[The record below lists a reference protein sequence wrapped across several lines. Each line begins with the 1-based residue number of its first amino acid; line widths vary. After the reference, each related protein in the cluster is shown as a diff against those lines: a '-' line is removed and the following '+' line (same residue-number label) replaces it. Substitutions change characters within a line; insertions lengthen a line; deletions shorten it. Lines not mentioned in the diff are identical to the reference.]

1 MKQNKAHYLSASLIL
16 LVTCFLSIGFSTFQY
31 PLLIDGVNL
40 EVRLEENIRVTG
52 IQVYNSELNAISN
65 YEDYNVHNLITGI
78 TLPNSNSTITY
89 KVEITNFGNIEM
101 GIFDIT
107 GLPSNLTYELKEYT
121 LKEKIC
127 DSSKNCTLGAKK
139 EFYITIKY
147 APGKYDS
154 TKLTYD
160 LNLNIDFRGFHK
172 ITYINIENT
181 DNYPKEVMNGA
192 NFQTVFESDI
202 PVKVLI
208 TGNSNY
214 TYNTNT
220 LLVNN
225 VTEDIIVDRM
235 YRFYEKVLV
244 DNKNI
249 LNVGCPTKVG
259 DYTRLDQ
266 METGKK
272 FCTAPDNYGTS
283 YYFRGSSENNYVK
296 FAGYY
301 WRIIRIN
308 GDNTVRMIYAGTTP
322 VENGVPNT
330 TTIIGNS
337 TFNNNPKDNTSVGYM
352 IGTIEAT
359 NYASAHSNST
369 DSVLKQTID
378 NWYRGSS
385 LTSASNSKYLADN
398 LFCNDRSLY
407 SQTDISSVLGISKHS
422 MDKETGYGTNIT
434 YYAGFYRIIVSAESG
449 KNTGVFQSY
458 ASLKCLNK
466 NDSFTQSDAVNGN
479 AKLKYPVATITADEL
494 ILAGILNT
502 TRYIG
507 VDSQGLDTF
516 ENPQNREFYLYN
528 GQSLMTMTPSSQ
540 PTYFGAHAMIGTGW
554 ISGGGLTTSSRSV
567 RPVINI
573 KADTLIKSGNGTI
586 NNPYIFE

>member
-1 MKQNKAHYLSASLIL
+1 MNSNKSRYLFASLIL
-16 LVTCFLSIGFSTFQY
+16 VLICFLSIGFSAFQA
-31 PLLIDGVNL
+31 PLLIDGAKL
-40 EVRLEENIRVTG
+40 TVRVEADIRVTG
-52 IQVYNSELNAISN
+52 NQIEAATEGVISS
-65 YEDYNVHNLITGI
+65 YEDYNVHSIIAGI
-78 TLPNSNSTITY
+78 YLPKEDSSITY
-89 KVEITNFGNIEM
+89 KIEVTNFGNKEM

-107 GLPSNLTYELKEYT
+107 NLPSNLTYELKEYK
-121 LKEKIC
+121 LKDKIC
-127 DSSKNCTLGAKK
+127 DKSNKCTLGTKK

-147 APGKYDS
+147 APNKYDAS
-154 TKLTYD
+154 KLNYSI
-160 LNLNIDFRGFHK
+160 NLNVDFRGYHK
-172 ITYINIENT
+172 ITYINIKNT

-192 NFQTVFESDI
+192 NFQTVFVSDI
-202 PVKVLI
+202 PEKVRI
-208 TGNSNY
+208 TGNSDY
-214 TYNTNT
+214 TYKTNI

-235 YRFYEKVLV
+235 YRFYETILT

-249 LNVGCPTKVG
+249 LNVDCPTKVG
-259 DYTRLDQ
+259 NYIELDKI
-266 METGKK
+266 ETGKK

-322 VENGVPNT
+322 VKNGVPNT

-337 TFNNNPKDNTSVGYM
+337 ILNNNIKDNTSVGYM
-352 IGTIEAT
+352 TGTLGAT
-359 NYASAHSNST
+359 NYTSAHSNST
-369 DSVLKQTID
+369 DSILKQTID

-385 LTSASNSKYLADN
+385 LISASNSKYLADN

-407 SQTDISSVLGISKHS
+407 SQTDLSSVLGISKHS
-422 MDKETGYGTNIT
+422 IDKETGYGTDTT

-466 NDSFTQSDAVNGN
+466 NDSFTKNDAVNGN
-479 AKLKYPVATITADEL
+479 AKLQYPIATITADEL
-494 ILAGILNT
+494 LLAGILNAT
-502 TRYIG
+502 NYIG
-507 VDSQGLDTF
+507 VDSQGQDTF
-516 ENPQNREFYLYN
+516 ENPQNLEFYLYN

-554 ISGGGLTTSSRSV
+554 MSGGGLTDSSRGV

-573 KADTLIKSGNGTI
+573 KADTFIKSGNGTI
-586 NNPYIFE
+586 NNPYIFD